1 MLRSA
6 ADFSFEGLNFP
17 TKNSQTDFPVHYQ
30 KEKTFISHGSFC
42 GSIMHLWDRTKREKK
57 VSLSDA
63 SIANTLHGQGMVLYL
78 KSC

>member
-1 MLRSA
+1 MVPFVVPLC
-6 ADFSFEGLNFP
+6 
-17 TKNSQTDFPVHYQ
+17 
-30 KEKTFISHGSFC
+30 ISEIGQR
-42 GSIMHLWDRTKREKK
+42 DKKK